1 MATFKKYTRNQL
13 MLNISQLTLIRSG
26 KNLLENVS
34 LSIKPGQLT
43 IILGPNGAGK
53 STLLKCCSGAL
64 QADAGHITL
73 DKKLLSNWSLADL
86 AKKRAVLTQQIHLP
100 FALTV
105 KEVVSLGLAPWAL
118 SDYEAS
124 RLIHDTLVEVGM
136 PDTETRQYAS
146 LSGGEQQRIQLAR
159 VLVQLF
165 ADKPSRTRKQ
175 SQEGKYLLLDEPISA
190 LDLHQQQRVLRLLKN
205 LAQKGLGI
213 FCVLHDINLAALYGD
228 KLVLLEKGKVIFNSE
243 PKRLA
248 QGNTIE
254 AAYQA
259 DLIRLSHPDTQ
270 LPQWQFKQ

>member
-1 MATFKKYTRNQL
+1 
-13 MLNISQLTLIRSG
+13 MLNISELSLIRSG

-34 LSIKPGQLT
+34 LNINPGQLT

-64 QADAGHITL
+64 QANTGHITL
-73 DKKLLSNWSLADL
+73 DKKRLSDWSLADL
-86 AKKRAVLTQQIHLP
+86 AKKRAILTQQIHLP

-105 KEVVSLGLAPWAL
+105 KEVVHLGLAPWTL
-118 SDYEAS
+118 SDNEAS
-124 RLIHDTLVEVGM
+124 RLIHDTLVEVGL

-146 LSGGEQQRIQLAR
+146 LSGGEQQRVQLAR

-165 ADKPSRTRKQ
+165 ADKHSGAEKQ
-175 SQEGKYLLLDEPISA
+175 RYEGKYLLLDEPISA

-213 FCVLHDINLAALYGD
+213 FCILHDINLAALYGD
-228 KLVLLEKGKVIFNSE
+228 KLVLLEQGKVTFNSE
-243 PKRLA
+243 PQKLV

-254 AAYQA
+254 TAYQA
-259 DLIRLSHPDTQ
+259 DLIRLAHPDNQ

>member
-1 MATFKKYTRNQL
+1 MATFKKYTRNKL
-13 MLNISQLTLIRSG
+13 MLNISALTLIRSG

-73 DKKLLSNWSLADL
+73 DNRPLETWSLADL

-105 KEVVSLGLAPWAL
+105 KEVVFLGLAPWAL
-118 SDYEAS
+118 SDDTAS
-124 RLIHDTLVEVGM
+124 GLIHDTLIEIGM

-159 VLVQLF
+159 VLVQLY
-165 ADKPSRTRKQ
+165 ADKYSETEKQ
-175 SQEGKYLLLDEPISA
+175 RYEGKFLLLDEPISA
-190 LDLHQQQRVLRLLKN
+190 LDLHQQQRVLRLLKG
-205 LAQKGLGI
+205 LAQRGLGI
-213 FCVLHDINLAALYGD
+213 FCILHDINLAALYGD
-228 KLVLLEKGKVIFNSE
+228 KLVLLEKGKVTFNSE
-243 PKRLA
+243 PQRLA

-254 AAYQA
+254 TAYQA
-259 DLIRLSHPDTQ
+259 DLIRLAHPDNQ
-270 LPQWQFKQ
+270 LPQWQFRL

>member
-1 MATFKKYTRNQL
+1 
-13 MLNISQLTLIRSG
+13 MLNISELTLIRSG

-64 QADAGHITL
+64 QADTGHITL

-118 SDYEAS
+118 SDQQAS
-124 RLIHDTLVEVGM
+124 KLIHDTLIEVGM

-165 ADKPSRTRKQ
+165 ADKPSRTKTQ

-205 LAQKGLGI
+205 LTQKGLGI
-213 FCVLHDINLAALYGD
+213 FCILHDINLAALYGD

-248 QGNTIE
+248 QGKQIE
-254 AAYQA
+254 ITYQA

>member
-1 MATFKKYTRNQL
+1 
-13 MLNISQLTLIRSG
+13 MLNISALTLIRSG

-64 QADAGHITL
+64 QADVGHITL
-73 DKKLLSNWSLADL
+73 DNRPLENWSLADL

-105 KEVVSLGLAPWAL
+105 KEVVFLGLAPWAL
-118 SDYEAS
+118 SDDTAS
-124 RLIHDTLVEVGM
+124 GLIHDTLIEVGM

-159 VLVQLF
+159 VLVQLY
-165 ADKPSRTRKQ
+165 ADKYSETEKQ
-175 SQEGKYLLLDEPISA
+175 RYEGKYLLLDEPISA
-190 LDLHQQQRVLRLLKN
+190 LDLHQQQRVLRLLKG
-205 LAQKGLGI
+205 LAQRGLGI
-213 FCVLHDINLAALYGD
+213 FCILHDINLAALYGD
-228 KLVLLEKGKVIFNSE
+228 KLVLLEKGKVTFNSE
-243 PKRLA
+243 PQRLA

-254 AAYQA
+254 TAYQA
-259 DLIRLSHPDTQ
+259 DLIRLAHPDNQ
-270 LPQWQFKQ
+270 LPQWQFRL

>member
-1 MATFKKYTRNQL
+1 
-13 MLNISQLTLIRSG
+13 MLNVSDLTLMRSE
-26 KNLLENVS
+26 KNLLDKVS

-73 DKKLLSNWSLADL
+73 DDTPLENWSLAEL

-105 KEVVSLGLAPWAL
+105 KEVVFLGLAPWSL
-118 SDYEAS
+118 SDFQAS
-124 RLIHDTLVEVGM
+124 ELIHNTLIEVGM

-165 ADKPSRTRKQ
+165 ADQQCEAKTQGYK
-175 SQEGKYLLLDEPISA
+175 GKYLLLDEPISA
-190 LDLHQQQRVLRLLKN
+190 LDLHQQQRILRLLKN

-213 FCVLHDINLAALYGD
+213 FCILHDINLATLYGD
-228 KLVLLEKGKVIFNSE
+228 KLVLLEKGKVTFNSK
-243 PKRLA
+243 PQQLA
-248 QGNTIE
+248 QGHIIE
-254 AAYQA
+254 TAYQA
-259 DLIRLSHPDTQ
+259 DLIRLAHPDNQ
-270 LPQWQFKQ
+270 LPQWQFRQ

>member
-1 MATFKKYTRNQL
+1 MATFKKYTRNKL

-213 FCVLHDINLAALYGD
+213 FCILHDINLAALYGD

-254 AAYQA
+254 TAYQA